1 MYKLVVVG
9 GKLRGQEI
17 VLKAGEN
24 ILGRDPSVDVP
35 LQVEGVSKKHISLTV
50 TDDVLYLQD
59 LGSSNGTFVNG
70 KIAKRA
76 TLKAGDKIGLPNAV
90 LQVVHIIEKKT
101 IVKKKVANTVVKED
115 SIDEL
120 LAGGTPPESL
130 VPKVFWLF
138 RYKLMGPLYAINQEY
153 EWRVLFGILTAIF
166 AIITITLTI
175 FPVLQ
180 DSKKILV
187 SEISTR
193 GAHYAEIVSKMNVL
207 ALSNR
212 NWDAIDTRFLEDSGN
227 GISSY
232 ELFDLDGR
240 IIRPLSKLNEYTSDS
255 FSVMAR
261 EWAAKKS
268 NTEIFQ
274 KFLDGG
280 EIGIGKKIFAYNPK
294 SGQSEIVGVLA
305 IHFAPK
311 SLAVEASNSSKAYLE
326 SLVTSLLV
334 AIIFYGAVYY
344 LTLRPLEELKY
355 QVEEGLRGKRRNV
368 DSKILFEELGPVRAS
383 INTSLQR
390 IRELSSQDQEID
402 PDDIES
408 DDTYTNTL
416 LEFMMGAQGGV
427 MVLNSQKNLI
437 KINNQAEDICGI
449 RQSTS
454 EGMNVVDITREK
466 GFAATLI
473 ELCDQSAN
481 NQGTSQ
487 QGSYEL
493 QGKPY
498 NVYVTSLIGKD
509 GFAKAF
515 YITFV
520 LDT

>member
-17 VLKAGEN
+17 ILKSGES
-24 ILGRDPSVDVP
+24 ILGRDSSVDVP
-35 LQVEGVSKKHISLTV
+35 LQVEGVSKKHLSLTV

-90 LQVVHIIEKKT
+90 LQVVHVLEKK
-101 IVKKKVANTVVKED
+101 IVVKKKVQNQVVKED
-115 SIDEL
+115 TIEEL
-120 LAGGTPPESL
+120 LSGGTPPENL
-130 VPKVFWLF
+130 IQKLFWLF
-138 RYKLMGPLYAINQEY
+138 RYKVMGPVYAINQEY

-187 SEISTR
+187 AEISIR
-193 GAHYAEIVSKMNVL
+193 GAHYADLVSKLNVQ

-212 NWDAIDTRFLEDSGN
+212 NWDAVDIRFLEDSGN

-255 FSVMAR
+255 FSVRAR
-261 EWAAKKS
+261 EWAAKKGP
-268 NTEIFQ
+268 NEIFQ

-280 EIGIGKKIFAYNPK
+280 EIGIGKKIFAYNPRT
-294 SGQSEIVGVLA
+294 GQSEIIGVLA
-305 IHFAPK
+305 IRFAPK
-311 SLAVEASNSSKAYLE
+311 TLAVEASNSSKAYFE
-326 SLVTSLLV
+326 SLITSLLV
-334 AIIFYGAVYY
+334 AVIFYGAVYY

-355 QVEEGLRGKRRNV
+355 QIEDALRGKRRNV
-368 DSKILFEELGPVRAS
+368 DSKVLFEELGPVRAS

-390 IRELSSQDQEID
+390 IRELSDQDQEID
-402 PDDIES
+402 PNELES
-408 DDTYTNTL
+408 DESYTNTL
-416 LEFMMGAQGGV
+416 LEFMLGAHGPV
-427 MVLNSQKNLI
+427 MVLNSQKNLV
-437 KINNQAEDICGI
+437 KINTPGEDVCGI

-454 EGMNVVDITREK
+454 EGMSILDITREK

-473 ELCDQSAN
+473 ELCDQSASN
-481 NQGTSQ
+481 MGTSQ
-487 QGSYEL
+487 QGRYEL
-493 QGKPY
+493 QGKEY
-498 NVYVTSLIGKD
+498 NIYVTSLIGKD
-509 GFAKAF
+509 GFAKSF

-520 LDT
+520 LDV